1 MTVLFIKVC
10 SSEVPESF
18 NIFFPAKLNVI
29 KTMIWYAACKPS
41 QLVSTGTKLLW
52 SKAEMCHVSRM
63 SLLLL
68 KTKAESKLEL
78 QAGKK
83 RYYLA
88 KDIPPHH
95 IADQWLTARVQT
107 SPFE

>member
-1 MTVLFIKVC
+1 
-10 SSEVPESF
+10 VPC
-18 NIFFPAKLNVI
+18 FPNVTTFAEN
-29 KTMIWYAACKPS
+29 KT
-41 QLVSTGTKLLW
+41 
-52 SKAEMCHVSRM
+52 E
-63 SLLLL
+63 
-68 KTKAESKLEL
+68 E
-78 QAGKK
+78 QAGVAGRKKK